1 MLKFRYNL
9 KRGNAMSIKEQLNSE
24 LKEAMKSKDKEKLTV
39 IRGLKA
45 QITNAEVANN
55 NQELTDEQVG
65 QIVLKE
71 IKQINESITEFKK
84 GNRDD
89 LVADQENKLKLTEVY
104 APAQMSK
111 DEVSKVVSETI
122 AEVGA
127 ESMADFGK
135 VMGAIM
141 PKVKGKADGN
151 VINKLVKEQLQS

>member
-1 MLKFRYNL
+1 
-9 KRGNAMSIKEQLNSE
+9 MSIKEQLNSE
-24 LKEAMKSKDKEKLTV
+24 LKEAMKAKDKEKLTV

-104 APAQMSK
+104 APAQMSE

>member
-1 MLKFRYNL
+1 
-9 KRGNAMSIKEQLNSE
+9 MSIKEQLNSE
-24 LKEAMKSKDKEKLTV
+24 LKEAMKAKDKEKLSV

-71 IKQINESITEFKK
+71 IKQINESIAEFKK

-89 LVADQENKLKLTEVY
+89 LVAEQENKLKLTEVY
-104 APAQMSK
+104 APAQMSE
-111 DEVSKVVSETI
+111 DEVAKVVSETI
-122 AEVGA
+122 TEVSA

-151 VINKLVKEQLQS
+151 LINKLVKAQLQS